1 MSLLL
6 TPLAFFFINEVRL
19 SQERLRAFCFLRT
32 KDFLS
37 VKSSPDRASSWA
49 DTMPNALK
57 APVNLGNSGIF
68 IDNRLKRDEEDE
80 GDKNMNCI
88 SIINVR
94 SLKLSS
100 FDIYEIILP

>member
-1 MSLLL
+1 
-6 TPLAFFFINEVRL
+6 
-19 SQERLRAFCFLRT
+19 
-32 KDFLS
+32 
-37 VKSSPDRASSWA
+37 
-49 DTMPNALK
+49 MPNALK

-100 FDIYEIILP
+100 FDMYEIILPWREYFTAIEKKNCEHDNFKQHNLACLREADLETKLIIWLINLNST